1 MEKGLLEASVAEVCP
16 EELEE
21 PDLEGDPDAL
31 CACDGA
37 QDKDSAAASN
47 SVVRT
52 EDRFIAEALFL
63 LLAILR
69 VPQERGQQS
78 KIQPGGSL
86 SIGQRR

>member
-37 QDKDSAAASN
+37 QDKDSAPMSN
-47 SVVRT
+47 IVV
-52 EDRFIAEALFL
+52 
-63 LLAILR
+63 
-69 VPQERGQQS
+69 
-78 KIQPGGSL
+78 
-86 SIGQRR
+86 